1 MRETLG
7 MPASATDAV
16 TRELEAALP
25 ARDEVE
31 GTRGRILRAAL
42 VLFATRGYHASSI
55 RDIATEA
62 GLGSASLYSHFS
74 SKESILA
81 ELVFIGHDEH
91 QRRLMTALL
100 GAGPRPRDQLAALVR
115 AHVLSHTEF
124 PVLALVANRGIR
136 DLSPGAAAASVAL
149 SNHSSALLTEVL
161 ERGVRMDGFV
171 VDNELVVSGVIA
183 TMGSSVASW
192 WPSRSD
198 LISAEELAD
207 GHATLALRMVGISPD
222 A

>member
-1 MRETLG
+1 M
-7 MPASATDAV
+7 SAMGLEIS
-16 TRELEAALP
+16 TRELEAPLP
-25 ARDEVE
+25 PREDVE

-55 RDIATEA
+55 RDVATEA

-100 GAGPRPRDQLAALVR
+100 GAGARPRDQLAALVR

-124 PVLALVANRGIR
+124 PVLAIVANRGIR
-136 DLSPGAAAASVAL
+136 DLSPGAAAPSVAL
-149 SNHSSALLTEVL
+149 SNHSAALLTEVL
-161 ERGVRMDGFV
+161 ERGVAMDGFV
-171 VDNELVVSGVIA
+171 VDNGLVVGGVIA

-192 WPSRSD
+192 WPSRAD
-198 LISAEELAD
+198 LITAEELAD
-207 GHATLALRMVGISPD
+207 GHAMLALRMVGITPD